1 MVDNRP
7 EQNQPA
13 GLSTGGLVGFDVKP
27 KFVTFDMNGTLIKFS
42 INDAMREV
50 LGDRL
55 PAEVED
61 EFLRVCKAYRIDEC
75 MGEYMPFHQVVARS
89 MERASRWVGLE
100 YREDDARAVYDRIPT
115 WGPYPGVTE
124 ALNRL
129 AAAVPLVIITNSDT
143 AHAVRLAENLQA
155 PFELVISAE
164 QMGVY
169 KPRLGAFE
177 YLFDKLGAAPD
188 ELVHV
193 SASPM
198 YDLRSA
204 TFMGIKN
211 KVYVDR
217 GFEHDE
223 HWLGYER
230 ITDIADLP
238 VLFGLPRS

>member
-1 MVDNRP
+1 
-7 EQNQPA
+7 
-13 GLSTGGLVGFDVKP
+13 VGIDIKP
-27 KFVTFDMNGTLIKFS
+27 KFVSFDMNGTLIHFR
-42 INDAMREV
+42 INDAIRQV

-55 PAEVED
+55 PAEIAA
-61 EFLRVCKAYRIDEC
+61 EFLQACKAYRIDEC
-75 MGEYMPFHQVVARS
+75 MGDYKPFDQIVADS
-89 MERASRWVGLE
+89 MERASRRLGLE
-100 YREDDARAVYDRIPT
+100 HREDDARAVYEHVPT

-129 AAAVPLVIITNSDT
+129 AEAYPLVIITNSDT

-155 PFELVISAE
+155 PFEVVISAE

-169 KPRLGAFE
+169 KPRLRAFE
-177 YLFDKLGAAPD
+177 YMFDKLGAAPD
-188 ELVHV
+188 EIVHV

-198 YDLRSA
+198 YDLRPA
-204 TFMGIKN
+204 AAMGIEH

-223 HWLGYER
+223 SWLGYER

-238 VLFGLPRS
+238 VLLGLPRP

>member
-1 MVDNRP
+1 M
-7 EQNQPA
+7 
-13 GLSTGGLVGFDVKP
+13 GFDVKP
-27 KFVTFDMNGTLIKFS
+27 KFVTFDMNGTLIRFRIS
-42 INDAMREV
+42 DAMREV

-55 PAEVED
+55 PAEIAD
-61 EFLRVCKAYRIDEC
+61 DYLQACKAYRIDEC
-75 MGEYMPFHQVVARS
+75 MGDYQPFDRIVANS
-89 MERASRWVGLE
+89 MERASRRVGLE
-100 YREDDARAVYDRIPT
+100 YREDDARAVYENIPT

-129 AAAVPLVIITNSDT
+129 AEAVPLVIITNSDT
-143 AHAVRLAENLQA
+143 AHAVRLAKNLKA
-155 PFELVISAE
+155 PFEVVITAE

-169 KPRLGAFE
+169 KPRLRAFE
-177 YLFDKLGAAPD
+177 YMFDKLGVTPD
-188 ELVHV
+188 EIVHV

-204 TFMGIKN
+204 AILGIRN

-238 VLFGLPRS
+238 VLFGLPRP

>member
-1 MVDNRP
+1 M
-7 EQNQPA
+7 
-13 GLSTGGLVGFDVKP
+13 GFDVKP
-27 KFVTFDMNGTLIKFS
+27 KFVTFDMNGTLIQFR
-42 INDAMREV
+42 INDAIRQV

-55 PAEVED
+55 PAEIAA
-61 EFLRVCKAYRIDEC
+61 EFLQACKAYRIDEC
-75 MGEYMPFHQVVARS
+75 MGDYKPFDQIVADS
-89 MERASRWVGLE
+89 MERASRRLGLE
-100 YREDDARAVYDRIPT
+100 HREDDARAVYEHVPT

-129 AAAVPLVIITNSDT
+129 AEAYPLVIITNSDT

-155 PFELVISAE
+155 PFEVVISAE

-169 KPRLGAFE
+169 KPRLRAFE
-177 YLFDKLGAAPD
+177 YMFDKLGAAPD
-188 ELVHV
+188 EIVHV

-198 YDLRSA
+198 YDLRPA
-204 TFMGIKN
+204 AVMGIEH

-223 HWLGYER
+223 SWLGYER

-238 VLFGLPRS
+238 VLLGLPRP

>member
-1 MVDNRP
+1 MAF
-7 EQNQPA
+7 E
-13 GLSTGGLVGFDVKP
+13 TKP

-42 INDAMREV
+42 IADATRQV

-55 PAEVED
+55 PAELAE
-61 EFLRVCKAYRIDEC
+61 EYLQATKAYRIDEC
-75 MGEYMPFHQVVARS
+75 MGDYKPFHQIIANS
-89 MERASRWVGLE
+89 MERASRRLGLE
-100 YREDDARAVYDRIPT
+100 YSEADAQAIYEIVPT

-129 AAAVPLVIITNSDT
+129 AEAVPLVIITNSDT
-143 AHAVRLAENLQA
+143 AHAVRLADNLKA
-155 PFELVISAE
+155 PFEVIISAE
-164 QMGVY
+164 QMGMY

-177 YLFDKLGAAPD
+177 YMFDKLGVTPD
-188 ELVHV
+188 EIVHV

-198 YDLRSA
+198 YDHRSA
-204 TFMGIKN
+204 ATMGIKN

-238 VLFGLPRS
+238 VLFGLPRPAAS

>member
-1 MVDNRP
+1 
-7 EQNQPA
+7 
-13 GLSTGGLVGFDVKP
+13 VGFDVKP
-27 KFVTFDMNGTLIKFS
+27 KFVTFDMNGTLIRFRIS
-42 INDAMREV
+42 DALREV

-55 PAEVED
+55 PAEIAED
-61 EFLRVCKAYRIDEC
+61 YLQACKAYRIDEC
-75 MGEYMPFHQVVARS
+75 MGDYQPFDRIVANS
-89 MERASRWVGLE
+89 MERASRQVGVE
-100 YREDDARAVYDRIPT
+100 YREDDARAVYETIPT

-129 AAAVPLVIITNSDT
+129 AEAVPLVIITNSDT
-143 AHAVRLAENLQA
+143 PHAVRLAKNLQA
-155 PFELVISAE
+155 PFEVVITAE

-169 KPRLGAFE
+169 KPRLRAFE
-177 YLFDKLGAAPD
+177 YMFDKLGVTPD
-188 ELVHV
+188 EIVHV

-204 TFMGIKN
+204 AIMGIRN

-238 VLFGLPRS
+238 VLFGLPRP